1 MKEREGGGKR
11 EVGRLKHT
19 HTHTHTHKHASGNK
33 EICNIYPFRHS
44 VCQHGFWYHHAFAET
59 PQLNLK
65 AAVHKRKT
73 HPYLWMKSILN
84 YLGRLMHYQ
93 FCKERRV

>member
-11 EVGRLKHT
+11 EVGRLK